1 MRREPSISPSPQ
13 TSVFM
18 GFFRLLGDRENPE
31 KRTKKN
37 VGGADFE
44 PSNVAFRR
52 SEVQKSQKPSRPYGA
67 VFLFL
72 GVSRVASQRREH
84 PRAKKMT
91 CDVQIGCF
99 T

>member
-44 PSNVAFRR
+44 PSNVAFSR
-52 SEVQKSQKPSRPYGA
+52 SPADRPE
-67 VFLFL
+67 LFL
-72 GVSRVASQRREH
+72 GARVST
-84 PRAKKMT
+84 P
-91 CDVQIGCF
+91 
-99 T
+99 

>member
-1 MRREPSISPSPQ
+1 
-13 TSVFM
+13 M

-72 GVSRVASQRREH
+72 GRLACRVST
-84 PRAKKMT
+84 P
-91 CDVQIGCF
+91 
-99 T
+99 